1 MSTVDAITTAIA
13 RLSPQ
18 QEAEIRTWLNER
30 VEGEWD
36 AEIEDDER
44 SGRLDA
50 MAEKA
55 LAEHRAGQTRPL

>member
-1 MSTVDAITTAIA
+1 MNTVVAITSSIEQ
-13 RLSPQ
+13 LPPE

-30 VEGEWD
+30 AGENWD

-50 MAEKA
+50 LADKA
-55 LAEHRAGQTRPL
+55 LAEHRASRKA